1 VLDTNDKGSL
11 KLVAWKEA
19 RGDGLGA
26 CNLVMHVCLNRVG
39 KTGFPATLHD
49 VIYQKNAF
57 TSMSVPSDPE
67 FNLDPTDPSIAL
79 INGRETISYQIWK
92 QLQYV
97 VDNIEG
103 DDDATK
109 GALYYQNP
117 KTANSTWF
125 ARNIAG
131 LDGKGLPNHPL
142 LLTYMHHSF
151 YA

>member
-1 VLDTNDKGSL
+1 MLDANDKDSI
-11 KLVAWKEA
+11 KLCAWKEA

-26 CNLVMHVCLNRVG
+26 CNLVMHVILNRVG
-39 KTGFPATLHD
+39 KPGFPSTVHD

-57 TSMSVPSDPE
+57 TSMSVTTDPE
-67 FNLDPTDPSIAL
+67 YNLGPAL
-79 INGRETISYQIWK
+79 PDVLWS
-92 QLQYV
+92 QLDYV

-117 KTANSTWF
+117 KTADKGWF
-125 ARNIAG
+125 ARNVG
-131 LDGKGLPNHPL
+131 GPDGKGLPSHPL

>member
-1 VLDTNDKGSL
+1 VLDDNDKESL

-26 CNLVMHVCLNRVG
+26 CNLVMHVVLNRVG
-39 KTGFPATLHD
+39 KPGFASNIHD
-49 VIYQKNAF
+49 VIYGKNQF
-57 TSMSVPSDPE
+57 SSMSRPSDPE
-67 FNLDPTDPSIAL
+67 FNLDPTKNQLDPVWP
-79 INGRETISYQIWK
+79 G
-92 QLQYV
+92 LQYV

-117 KTANSTWF
+117 KTADSGWF
-125 ARNIAG
+125 ARNIG
-131 LDGKGLPNHPL
+131 GPDGKGLPNHPL